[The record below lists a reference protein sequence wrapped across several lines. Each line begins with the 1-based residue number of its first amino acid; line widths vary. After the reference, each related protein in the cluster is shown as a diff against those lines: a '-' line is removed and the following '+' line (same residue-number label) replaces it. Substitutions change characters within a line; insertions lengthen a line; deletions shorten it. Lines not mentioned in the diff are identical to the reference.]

1 MSPLFRW
8 SVKWARTV
16 HLYLTLFA
24 LGLLL
29 FFAATGFML
38 NHEDWFS
45 PAEPHTTEK
54 KGTIP
59 PELLREPDKLGIVE
73 LLRNDYGAVGPVSA
87 FEVEDD
93 QLRVVFKR
101 PGTQA
106 EAVIRRDDGSA
117 EVTVKTWGLN
127 GFMMDLHRGKDV
139 SRPWHLI
146 IDLVAVVYLIL
157 AATGLTMW
165 WSLKGRGRYG
175 LAVIAVGV
183 ALSVAVVLAFEL
195 WLANKW

>member
-1 MSPLFRW
+1 MSPWYRW
-8 SVKWARTV
+8 LVKWARFV

-29 FFAATGFML
+29 FFAVTGFML

-45 PAEPHTTEK
+45 PTEPYTDEK
-54 KGTIP
+54 KGVIP
-59 PELLREPDKLGIVE
+59 HSLLTEPDRLAVVE
-73 LLRNDYGAVGPVSA
+73 LLRNEYGAVGALST

-93 QLRVVFKR
+93 HLWVLFKR
-101 PGTQA
+101 PGTQV
-106 EAVIRRDDGSA
+106 EASIHRDDGVV
-117 EVTVKTWGLN
+117 EVTRKTWGTSGLLL
-127 GFMMDLHRGKDV
+127 DLHRGKDV

-146 IDLVAVVYLIL
+146 IDIVSVIYLVL

-175 LAVIAVGV
+175 AVVILVGV
-183 ALSVAVVLAFEL
+183 IVSIGVVALCEL
-195 WLANKW
+195 R

>member
-8 SVKWARTV
+8 MVRWARTV

-38 NHEDWFS
+38 NHESWFS
-45 PAEPHTTEK
+45 PAEPHTDTK
-54 KGTIP
+54 TGTIP
-59 PELLREPDKLGIVE
+59 PALLTGPDKLGIVE
-73 LLRNDYGAVGPVSA
+73 LLRAEYGAVGPMSS
-87 FEVEDD
+87 FEEDRD
-93 QLRVVFKR
+93 QLRVEFKR

-106 EAVIRRDDGSA
+106 EAVIRRDDGA
-117 EVTVKTWGLN
+117 VEVTVKAWGLN

-139 SRPWHLI
+139 SRPWHLV
-146 IDLVAVVYLIL
+146 IDFVAVVYLIL

-183 ALSVAVVLAFEL
+183 VLSVAVVLAFEL
-195 WLANKW
+195 WLAK